1 MTSSEQRLHPAS
13 ILFDTARYARLFLW
27 PALLAFFGAGRR
39 RDPEFGPFDPGDFE
53 VWLWIL
59 VLPSVALSVARYLS
73 FRLRY
78 EPNELIIRSG
88 ILFRNERH
96 LPYARIQNLDAVQ
109 NVFHRALGVV
119 DVRVETGGGTEP
131 EARMSVLP
139 IAALGE
145 MRARVFAGRAVPP
158 EGRDDAMARRDDAM
172 ERRDF
177 SPGEPPETD
186 RPTRPEAAPTPTGAH
201 EPETPPSPT
210 GAHRLETPPTP
221 PDAHRPEAG
230 PVPLLHLPLRELLLC
245 GFLENKGVVLVG
257 AAYGALWESGAMN
270 RVWSWLFA
278 GTIDA
283 RGLIREVLAFV
294 VGSGPL
300 PTGRLVL
307 LLGGIAGF
315 LVLVRL
321 ISMVWAFVRLYDFR
335 LTRRGQDLRITYGL
349 FTRVTATIPV
359 GRIQTLTV
367 HQGWLHRRFRRA
379 SIRVETA
386 GGKAGAAVRDREW
399 VAPLIREEHVPALV
413 SAIVPG
419 VAMEAVPWQPVH
431 PRAFRRAVK
440 RSLAAVSLA
449 SAVVLLAL
457 GPRALVIVLPLV
469 GWTIVST
476 HQQVKRL
483 RWSATD
489 DVVAFRSGWL
499 RRSETLV
506 RVNRIQAVS
515 VYATPLDRRARMAR
529 VRVDTAGAGELSHR
543 VDIPYL
549 AADLARDV
557 ADRLAGLA
565 ARTAFRW

>member
-13 ILFDTARYARLFLW
+13 ILFDSARYARLFLW
-27 PALLAFFGAGRR
+27 PALLAYFGGGRR
-39 RDPEFGPFDPGDFE
+39 RDPDFGPFDPGDFD

-139 IAALGE
+139 VAALGE

-158 EGRDDAMARRDDAM
+158 ERRDSETAAM

-177 SPGEPPETD
+177 GPGDSPEAD
-186 RPTRPEAAPTPTGAH
+186 RPTRPEAAPTP
-201 EPETPPSPT
+201 
-210 GAHRLETPPTP
+210 
-221 PDAHRPEAG
+221 
-230 PVPLLHLPLRELLLC
+230 LLHLPVRELLLC

-270 RVWSWLFA
+270 RVFGWLFA
-278 GTIDA
+278 GSIDA

-349 FTRVTATIPV
+349 FTRVTATIPI

-367 HQGWLHRRFRRA
+367 HQGWLHRTFRRA

-386 GGKAGAAVRDREW
+386 GGKAGEAVRDREW
-399 VAPLIREEHVPALV
+399 VAPLIREDQVPALV

-419 VAMEAVPWQPVH
+419 VTMEAVPWQPVH

-440 RSLAAVSLA
+440 RSLAGAALVSVA
-449 SAVVLLAL
+449 ILLAL
-457 GPRALVIVLPLV
+457 GLRALVIVLPLV
-469 GWTIVST
+469 AWTIVST

-506 RVNRIQAVS
+506 KVNRIQAVS
-515 VYATPLDRRARMAR
+515 VHATPLDRRARMAR
-529 VRVDTAGAGELSHR
+529 VRVDTAGAGERSHR

>member
-13 ILFDTARYARLFLW
+13 ILFDSARYARLFLW
-27 PALLAFFGAGRR
+27 PALLAFFGGGRR
-39 RDPEFGPFDPGDFE
+39 RDPEFGPFDYGDVD

-59 VLPSVALSVARYLS
+59 VLPSVALSLARYLS

-119 DVRVETGGGTEP
+119 EVRVETGGGAEP

-139 IAALGE
+139 IAALE
-145 MRARVFAGRAVPP
+145 DMRARVFAGRAVPP
-158 EGRDDAMARRDDAM
+158 ERGDSETAEM
-172 ERRDF
+172 ERWDTG
-177 SPGEPPETD
+177 SGEALEVPQ
-186 RPTRPEAAPTPTGAH
+186 PTRPEAAPTPTGAH
-201 EPETPPSPT
+201 GPETS
-210 GAHRLETPPTP
+210 PTP
-221 PDAHRPEAG
+221 PDAHG
-230 PVPLLHLPLRELLLC
+230 PKARTDELLHLPLRELLLC

-270 RVWSWLFA
+270 RIWSWLFA
-278 GTIDA
+278 GSIDA

-307 LLGGIAGF
+307 LLGGVAGF

-321 ISMVWAFVRLYDFR
+321 ISMAWAFVRLYDFR

-349 FTRVTATIPV
+349 FTRVTATIPI
-359 GRIQTLTV
+359 GRVQTLTV

-399 VAPLIREEHVPALV
+399 VAPIIRVEQVPALV
-413 SAIVPG
+413 TAIVPG

-431 PRAFRRAVK
+431 PHAFGRAVK
-440 RSLAAVSLA
+440 RAL
-449 SAVVLLAL
+449 AVVALVSAIVLLVL
-457 GPRALVIVLPLV
+457 GPRALVLVLPLV
-469 GWTIVST
+469 AWTIVST
-476 HQQVKRL
+476 RQHVKHL

-515 VYATPLDRRARMAR
+515 AHESPLDRRVHMAR

-549 AADLARDV
+549 AADV
-557 ADRLAGLA
+557 AGALA
-565 ARTAFRW
+565 ARLSSLAAQTAFRW